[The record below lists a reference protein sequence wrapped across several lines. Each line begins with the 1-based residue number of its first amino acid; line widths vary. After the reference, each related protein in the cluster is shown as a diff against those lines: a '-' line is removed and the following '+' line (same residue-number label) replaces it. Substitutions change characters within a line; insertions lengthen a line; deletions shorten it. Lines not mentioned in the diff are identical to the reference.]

1 MGHNLEGFNISGLS
15 IILSLSILLPKILT
29 SFLIKNIKR
38 LSLLMISEVER
49 GLLDNNVSFLVI
61 MYLQHIKR
69 AMIDWHSLK
78 NPSQQIHTVM
88 SAQFS

>member
-1 MGHNLEGFNISGLS
+1 
-15 IILSLSILLPKILT
+15 
-29 SFLIKNIKR
+29 
-38 LSLLMISEVER
+38 MISEVER